1 MICSN
6 SGAEAKFRPQALF
19 YHINDVKSIFSG
31 VIYVKSLLLFFMNG
45 GLFFVMCRGANTAVT
60 LQNSL

>member
-31 VIYVKSLLLFFMNG
+31 VIYIKSLLLFFYERRT
-45 GLFFVMCRGANTAVT
+45 FSVMSRGENTAVT
-60 LQNSL
+60 SRDSL